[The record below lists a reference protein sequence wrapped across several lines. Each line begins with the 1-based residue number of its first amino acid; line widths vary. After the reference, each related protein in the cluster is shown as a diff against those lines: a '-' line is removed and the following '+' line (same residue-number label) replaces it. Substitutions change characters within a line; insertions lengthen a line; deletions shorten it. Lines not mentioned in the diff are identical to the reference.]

1 MLLPQREHYDYHSRY
16 CEENIW
22 LLCQRA
28 EFAESHVI
36 VIASQ
41 ADCFPMLN
49 QRAASSAQEPLL
61 WDYHVVLLWQK
72 TNLNYL
78 VDFDTCLA
86 FCTPLKAYMQQSFLA
101 EELINPAYV
110 PRFRVI
116 KAHDYVSNF
125 KSDRSHMK
133 TKKGWLAPPPPW
145 SPISETESNLHQ
157 FTNMADQRYGKVL
170 SSTALLQLYSNS

>member
-1 MLLPQREHYDYHSRY
+1 MLLPQREDYAYHSRY

-28 EFAESHVI
+28 KFTDSQVM

-49 QRAASSAQEPLL
+49 QRAANSAQEPLL
-61 WDYHVVLLWQK
+61 WDYHVVLLWQN

-78 VDFDTCLA
+78 VDFDTRLE
-86 FCTPLKAYMQQSFLA
+86 FCTPLEAYMQQSFLA
-101 EELINPAYV
+101 EELINPEYV
-110 PRFRVI
+110 PLFRVI
-116 KAHDYVSNF
+116 KAQDYASYF
-125 KSDRSHMK
+125 KSDRRHMK

-145 SPISETESNLHQ
+145 PPSSETESNLHQ

-170 SSTALLQLYSNS
+170 SATALLQIYRNP